1 MIKQFWKHF
10 AAAIAALS
18 ATATLLT
25 VLFDLDGLKD
35 KWVYGL
41 IGTVIVI
48 GGSVGYALWHIK
60 SKKKISLTLSSEL
73 KLTVSEG
80 DLFDK
85 KGVICIPF
93 NEYFDTHVG
102 GGVISDKSLHGQ
114 FINRFFKD
122 RLVELVDKINKGLPQ
137 SGGIQHERRL
147 AGCPNIKYPL
157 GTCVDIREGENLYV
171 LFALSH
177 FDDHDEAYIK
187 VLP

>member
-48 GGSVGYALWHIK
+48 GGSVGYALWQIK

-102 GGVISDKSLHGQ
+102 GGVISEKSLHGQ
-114 FINRFFKD
+114 FINRFLKTGW
-122 RLVELVDKINKGLPQ
+122 LSWL
-137 SGGIQHERRL
+137 
-147 AGCPNIKYPL
+147 
-157 GTCVDIREGENLYV
+157 IRSTRVYLNQEGFNTNV
-171 LFALSH
+171 VWQDAP
-177 FDDHDEAYIK
+177 I
-187 VLP
+187 